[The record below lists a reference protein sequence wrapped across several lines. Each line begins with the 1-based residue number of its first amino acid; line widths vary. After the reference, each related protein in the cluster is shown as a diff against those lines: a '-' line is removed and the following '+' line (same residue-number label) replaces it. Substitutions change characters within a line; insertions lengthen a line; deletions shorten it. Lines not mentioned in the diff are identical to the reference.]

1 MNGIELQIPVKFV
14 FMRQQELMLDKN
26 GVNGIET
33 SQSEDIMHSGISV
46 GCRPSQ
52 TVTQQLHQLTQNI
65 SFVNFRVCSLNVR
78 HFVVRLEK
86 I

>member
-1 MNGIELQIPVKFV
+1 MNGIELQIPVKFK
-14 FMRQQELMLDKN
+14 KN

-46 GCRPSQ
+46 RCRPSQ

-65 SFVNFRVCSLNVR
+65 SFVNFRVCSVNVE